1 MRHGLK
7 HIFQKPTPDID
18 SSDRTQQLRSKT
30 IYAGT
35 VNLAQTLAQGSNQ
48 KYKTYNGP
56 YEVAAHNL
64 IASHSYDDLLSITKG
79 KVLLNQLPL
88 NSNSN
93 AYYQKNFA
101 RGQMYEGNYNQFD
114 PSHNFVGHTGY
125 TGCNNSVLVYDI
137 GSTGFTGPSSYDTN
151 GGFIGATGS
160 QDNNK
165 RIFID
170 PNHCY
175 YSNPCLLDAS
185 YTKFVGPVLPG
196 TTGPGQ
202 FNAQQIISADQY
214 RGFSY
219 PMSNFNLTC
228 EQQILNQA
236 IGPLFCPLEPPENTA
251 PPVISGTQLV
261 GSVLTVDS
269 HGTWSNNPTSFTYQ
283 WYSGA
288 NPIPSQTTTS
298 YTTQQTDI
306 GLAITCQVVAINAG
320 GSSAPAT
327 SNSIVV
333 IPPPPSISLEYNAN
347 QGPSFVWGGVSFT
360 LDATLPNY
368 SYTAIT
374 TSIPASQ
381 VPGFSQLTQVT
392 IDSSVT
398 SIGANAF
405 KVCTALTSVT
415 IGSSVTSIGANAFQ
429 TCSALT
435 SITIPN
441 SVTSIGDNVFAACT
455 ALTSV
460 TIGNS
465 VTSISAA
472 AFSSCSVLTSVI
484 IPNSVTSIGTNA
496 FNECY
501 ALTSITIPNSVTSI
515 GTTAFT
521 SCTALTSVTI
531 GSSVTSI
538 GNFAFYNCS
547 ALTSVTIPNSVT
559 SIGNSVFQGC
569 TTLSSVT
576 IGSSVATIS
585 NSAFQSCVALTSV
598 TIPNSVTSIGDSA
611 FQGCTILSSVTIGSS
626 VTTIG
631 TNAFQSCVALS
642 SVTIPNSVFTIN
654 QSAFEGCTTLSSV
667 TIGSSVATIGVNA
680 FQNCVAL
687 SSVTIPNSVFTISQG
702 AFSSCSSL
710 TSVTFTLP
718 SIITFIRYGVFAS
731 SGLTSITVPNSVT
744 TIELDAFYSCTALT
758 SVTIPSSVQSIDHTA
773 FSSSGLSNNTVFIAS
788 ASASVLGIS
797 GSPIPFFGA
806 TNVTVNYT

>member
-1 MRHGLK
+1 MRYGLK

-35 VNLAQTLAQGSNQ
+35 VDLAQTLAKGSNQ

-93 AYYQKNFA
+93 AYYQQNFA

-114 PSHNFVGHTGY
+114 PSHNFVGHTG
-125 TGCNNSVLVYDI
+125 CNNSVLVYDI
-137 GSTGFTGPSSYDTN
+137 GTTGFTGPASYDTN

-160 QDNNK
+160 QDNNQ

-306 GLAITCQVVAINAG
+306 GLAITCQVVAINAV

-333 IPPPPSISLEYNAN
+333 IPPPPSIFLEYNAN

-392 IDSSVT
+392 IDNSVT
-398 SIGANAF
+398 SIGNYAF

-441 SVTSIGDNVFAACT
+441 SVTSIGTNVFSVCS

-460 TIGNS
+460 VIGNS
-465 VTSISAA
+465 VTSISSA
-472 AFSSCSVLTSVI
+472 AFSSCSALTSVI
-484 IPNSVTSIGTNA
+484 IPNSVTSIDTNA

-515 GTTAFT
+515 DETAFT

-611 FQGCTILSSVTIGSS
+611 FQGCTTLSSVTIGSS
-626 VTTIG
+626 VTSIG
-631 TNAFQSCVALS
+631 NSAFQ
-642 SVTIPNSVFTIN
+642 
-654 QSAFEGCTTLSSV
+654 GCTTLSSV
-667 TIGSSVATIGVNA
+667 TIGSSVATIGLSA
-680 FQNCVAL
+680 FQTCVAL
-687 SSVTIPNSVFTISQG
+687 TSVIIPNSVATIGGGAFSYSGLTSVIIPNSVFTITQG
-702 AFSSCSSL
+702 AFSQCVAL

-718 SIITFIRYGVFAS
+718 SIITVIRYSVFS
-731 SGLTSITVPNSVT
+731 NSGLTSITVPNSVT
-744 TIELDAFYSCTALT
+744 TIELNAFDSCAALT
-758 SVTIPSSVQSIDHTA
+758 SVTIPSSVTSIDNTA
-773 FSSSGLSNNTVFIAS
+773 FQSSGLTNNTLTIPTVNG
-788 ASASVLGIS
+788 LGIS
-797 GSPIPFFGA
+797 GSSPISFYGA
-806 TNVTVNYT
+806 TNVTVTYT